1 MDVKV
6 QASMMKQY
14 FNVKV
19 GPTKGH
25 FLQTK
30 KVWLSMWIFY
40 SDSSFLFTLYTHFY
54 MTMYFSIFQESTEQ
68 QELYLVKLLFLLLS
82 EFVVFFF
89 TIV

>member
-6 QASMMKQY
+6 QASMMKPY

-30 KVWLSMWIFY
+30 KV
-40 SDSSFLFTLYTHFY
+40 
-54 MTMYFSIFQESTEQ
+54 
-68 QELYLVKLLFLLLS
+68 
-82 EFVVFFF
+82 
-89 TIV
+89 

>member
-30 KVWLSMWIFY
+30 KV
-40 SDSSFLFTLYTHFY
+40 
-54 MTMYFSIFQESTEQ
+54 
-68 QELYLVKLLFLLLS
+68 
-82 EFVVFFF
+82 
-89 TIV
+89 